1 MQDELEMKIDS
12 QRNAAMESGGPR
24 IFLIRGHKV
33 MLDEDLA
40 ALNQLETGALKHAVS
55 RNLECFT
62 DDFAFKLNPDEFA
75 DLKSEFANSDRE
87 APYVF
92 TGQGLALLSSILLD
106 EQENRKNREF
116 CAPTCGCRK

>member
-1 MQDELEMKIDS
+1 
-12 QRNAAMESGGPR
+12 MENGGPR
-24 IFLIRGHKV
+24 IFFVRGHKV

-40 ALNQLETGALKHAVS
+40 ALYQLEIRVLKHAVS

-62 DDFAFKLNPDEFA
+62 DDCAFRLNPDEFA
-75 DLKSEFANSDRE
+75 DLKSEFADSERE

-106 EQENRKNREF
+106 DQEKRKNREL
-116 CAPTCGCRK
+116 CAPTCGCRRQ

>member
-1 MQDELEMKIDS
+1 MIES
-12 QRNAAMESGGPR
+12 QRNAAIKSGGPR
-24 IFLIRGHKV
+24 IFIVRGQKV

-40 ALNQLETGALKHAVS
+40 ALNQLETRALNHAVA

-62 DDFAFKLNPDEFA
+62 EDRAFKLNPDEIA
-75 DLKSEFANSDRE
+75 GLKSEFANSDRE

-106 EQENRKNREF
+106 EQENRKNREY